1 MKEEIKDGEI
11 DRLLHRNY
19 FENKNGSLSWEYKY
33 TAKITPKKFTLSTD
47 DKSFSFE
54 KSSGGKL
61 RIEGKRVVV
70 AYETCSLGHR
80 HEKSRKENEYD
91 WFTID
96 DDHLESL
103 AEWLRSGTWTDIQG
117 EKAPWKKVMRE
128 CLDVL
133 SEVEKRDSLAKPAI
147 QKLKTKIKGVLE

>member
-1 MKEEIKDGEI
+1 MNSAIKDGEI

-19 FENKNGSLSWEYKY
+19 FENKDGSMKWEYK
-33 TAKITPKKFTLSTD
+33 TIAKISPKKFVLSEND
-47 DKSFSFE
+47 RSFSFE

-96 DDHLESL
+96 DEHMESL
-103 AEWLRSGTWTDIQG
+103 AEWLRSGTWTDVQG
-117 EKAPWKKVMRE
+117 EKAPWKRVMRE
-128 CLDVL
+128 CLDML
-133 SEVEKRDSLAKPAI
+133 SEIEKRDALAKPAI
-147 QKLKTKIKGVLE
+147 QKLKTKIRGVLE